1 MENYI
6 HISTLN
12 DFVFCPYSIYLQ
24 GVYMETDE
32 GQYKAA
38 PQARG
43 KVAHQTTDN
52 KTASNRA
59 DDILSL
65 PVYSEEYGLM
75 GKIDVY
81 KRKEKQ
87 LIERKYE
94 VNNTDRVLNNLR
106 IMIEDLFAKKFDGG
120 DSVMIFDV
128 NGVKLKKYGNAIHR
142 DQDIVYF

>member
-1 MENYI
+1 
-6 HISTLN
+6 
-12 DFVFCPYSIYLQ
+12 
-24 GVYMETDE
+24 METDE

-128 NGVKLKKYGNAIHR
+128 NGVKLRKYGNAIHR